1 MSVAA
6 LYPQVVLDHY
16 RNPRNRGSLDACT
29 HAADGVNALC
39 GDALHIE
46 LACTPDR
53 RIAAIRFSGEACAIT
68 TATASMLSELVHG
81 MDADEVALVAQRF
94 ERVIEGAGEEGDL
107 GELNAMAELQR
118 HPARRKCA
126 QLPWATLRAALAGQ
140 SHTTTEQDLA

>member
-1 MSVAA
+1 MPAAA

-16 RNPRNRGSLDACT
+16 RNPRNRGRLDGCT

-39 GDALHIE
+39 GDALRVE
-46 LACTPDR
+46 LACSPDR

-68 TATASMLSELVHG
+68 TATASMLSELVSG
-81 MDADEVALVAQRF
+81 LDAAEVTLVAQRF
-94 ERVIEGAGEEGDL
+94 ERIIDGAGVDSGLGD
-107 GELNAMAELQR
+107 LNAMAELQR

-140 SHTTTEQDLA
+140 PHTTTEQDLA

>member
-1 MSVAA
+1 MSAAA

-16 RNPRNRGSLDACT
+16 RNPRNRGRVDGCT

-39 GDALHIE
+39 GDTLHVE
-46 LACTPDR
+46 LDCTGDR

-68 TATASMLSELVHG
+68 TATASMLSELVGG
-81 MDADEVALVAQRF
+81 MDEAEVALVAQRF
-94 ERVIEGAGEEGDL
+94 EQLIGGAGEDRALGD
-107 GELNAMAELQR
+107 LNAMAELQR

-140 SHTTTEQDLA
+140 SHTTTEQDSA